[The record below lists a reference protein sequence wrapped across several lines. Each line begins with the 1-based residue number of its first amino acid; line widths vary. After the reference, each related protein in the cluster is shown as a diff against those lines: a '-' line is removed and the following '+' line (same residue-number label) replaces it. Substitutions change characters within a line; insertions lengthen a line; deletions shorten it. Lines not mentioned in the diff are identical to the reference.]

1 MYTPQAFVMIIQ
13 VTLPASPVPTE
24 ADSKETSETPNGTN
38 AVTLPA
44 SPVPTEAD
52 SKETSES
59 SNGTNAAAIA
69 VPVTLLFI
77 ALVIALGYLLH
88 RRRKR

>member
-1 MYTPQAFVMIIQ
+1 MIIQ
-13 VTLPASPVPTE
+13 VILPASPVPTE
-24 ADSKETSETPNGTN
+24 ADSEETSETPNGTD

-44 SPVPTEAD
+44 SPAPTETD
-52 SKETSES
+52 SEEISQS

-69 VPVTLLFI
+69 VPVTLLLI
-77 ALVIALGYLLH
+77 ALVIALGYLLY

>member
-1 MYTPQAFVMIIQ
+1 MSMIIQ
-13 VTLPASPVPTE
+13 VILPASPIPTE
-24 ADSKETSETPNGTN
+24 ADSKETSETPNGTK

-44 SPVPTEAD
+44 SPAPTEAD
-52 SKETSES
+52 SEETSES

-69 VPVTLLFI
+69 VPVTLLI
-77 ALVIALGYLLH
+77 ALVIALGYLLY